1 MKHKKK
7 LITLFDIINELRIKK
22 KFLGFSF
29 LISLFVVFVI
39 GYYKSNIALPSLN
52 IQLQEQYFPIS
63 KEMKE
68 NIRLKMVNIFT
79 DKNELLNFVKDKKLK
94 RKILNNDLTFNFK
107 IDSKNFGKSVVNV
120 FQVNVMLKT
129 DKQED
134 YKIVSDRIK
143 NLVLIIEKKIR
154 DQIHDKIDSQISHR
168 IKTINIAKKNDLET
182 SYLLPTYLEI
192 RDLENQVSIIKNDKM
207 NFFIVYPSE
216 PKFSKNTLST
226 KQSILICLLFMA
238 GSISIVVLNRFIL

>member
-143 NLVLIIEKKIR
+143 NLVLIIEKK
-154 DQIHDKIDSQISHR
+154 
-168 IKTINIAKKNDLET
+168 N
-182 SYLLPTYLEI
+182 
-192 RDLENQVSIIKNDKM
+192 
-207 NFFIVYPSE
+207 
-216 PKFSKNTLST
+216 
-226 KQSILICLLFMA
+226 
-238 GSISIVVLNRFIL
+238 